1 MIQKIEIYAG
11 DASNLNSLNANESGN
26 GNYRLITG
34 ITGKSYTVSD
44 LAAGGTFFYSVKAVY
59 IDGSESDWSESG
71 IVTLHEGTGHP
82 YQTGD
87 VNHDNNVNIADV
99 TKLID
104 YLLDVDNN
112 ICTICADVKSDNEV
126 NIADVTAL
134 IDLLLSAR
142 W

>member
-1 MIQKIEIYAG
+1 M
-11 DASNLNSLNANESGN
+11 
-26 GNYRLITG
+26 
-34 ITGKSYTVSD
+34 
-44 LAAGGTFFYSVKAVY
+44 
-59 IDGSESDWSESG
+59 
-71 IVTLHEGTGHP
+71 
-82 YQTGD
+82 
-87 VNHDNNVNIADV
+87 NHDNNVNIADV